1 MFVHG
6 SPVGSVVGGNAT
18 HSALRR
24 DWKKHLW
31 SNVSID
37 PLHHVLEPI
46 MVSTVNA
53 VQPAPARRARPAEQI
68 SLSSQDQA
76 PILRG
81 LIFPSGDGD
90 DRTCRP
96 TSPFANEC
104 CCSSNFTRWPR
115 WQHKTH
121 GWCGNEGTL
130 IFLMVAWAIVSMAS
144 QVWRRVYPC
153 QLSFRAQ
160 MHWAKQRPGRIRPGA
175 HGML

>member
-1 MFVHG
+1 MKAGEEMKHFWIGWDEVPP
-6 SPVGSVVGGNAT
+6 STPTQA
-18 HSALRR
+18 ALRR
-24 DWKKHLW
+24 DGKKDLW
-31 SNVSID
+31 SNESID
-37 PLHHVLEPI
+37 PLHRVLEPI

-81 LIFPSGDGD
+81 LIFPSADRD

-104 CCSSNFTRWPR
+104 CCTSNFTRWPR

-121 GWCGNEGTL
+121 GRCGNEGIL
-130 IFLMVAWAIVSMAS
+130 IFLMVAWVIVSLAS
-144 QVWRRVYPC
+144 QVWRRPWVYPHHLC
-153 QLSFRAQ
+153 IRAQ
-160 MHWAKQRPGRIRPGA
+160 MH
-175 HGML
+175 